1 MDANEIRKWH
11 SIFFPD
17 GRMFEIRILGGKWQ
31 WQAASGYFKDVETMI
46 SQLQPILCDI
56 GHNGNAQAF
65 FCLNEINE
73 ELYSRVQR
81 EQFISKA
88 PTTKDGDITRR
99 KWVLIDFDP
108 IRTKDVSSSDVEK
121 EKAHKK
127 AQEVYKFLRGSGF
140 NEPVI
145 SMSGNGYHL
154 LYKVD
159 MPNDDTHNNLIK
171 GFIAGIAQKFTD
183 DTVDI
188 DRKVY
193 NCARVCKLYGTEA
206 RKGANTPERPW
217 RLAKIVYPKEAVEV
231 EVNSDEVFEKVID
244 ALPKEEKPQA
254 QTASRSYGPTHEQF
268 DLERWLQKYGLEY
281 RIKTENGI
289 TKYQL
294 RHCPWE
300 ETHSNHHE
308 WDSAICKMPDGKIIF
323 TCFHAHCSDKK
334 WEDVRKLYEPEWV
347 PYYEHRY
354 QQGGQTIVIQSP
366 SREKPKYQIKEEIPE
381 LGNKWMSMSS
391 IKKVNISDLERVE
404 TGVKELDHDI
414 MGLFMSEVSILSGTN
429 GSGKSSFINTLIL
442 KVVNQGYK
450 AALWSGELRADVLKS
465 WIQMAACRS
474 SQLIGPDKWGKFHV
488 PDNIGAMIDNW
499 LDGKFYLYN
508 NEYGTKWEQ
517 VYHDMIELRKH
528 GVKFFVLDNLTSL
541 DIDFEGDK
549 NDKQKKVIE
558 DLKSFAKTNMVHI
571 ILVAH
576 PRKSMGRGMNS
587 FIRKDDIAG
596 SSDLMNLADDIFI
609 IHRNNND
616 FKKGIKDFF
625 GSSAEIGNDQDSHGN
640 YIEVVKNRM
649 FGVVD
654 RMYGLY
660 YEPETRRFN
669 NVIDENFIY
678 DWDVNAKA
686 QEGNLF
692 NGNTPSDLP
701 FAPTTTDKAP
711 F

>member
-17 GRMFEIRILGGKWQ
+17 NKMFEIRILGGKWQ
-31 WQAASGYFKDVETMI
+31 WQAASGYFKNADTMI
-46 SQLQPILCDI
+46 SQLQPILDDI
-56 GHNGNAQAF
+56 GHNGNTQAF

-81 EQFISKA
+81 EQFVSKA
-88 PTTKDGDITRR
+88 PTTKDDDITHRR
-99 KWVLIDFDP
+99 WALIDFDP
-108 IRTKDVSSSDVEK
+108 IRAKDVSSSDAEK

-127 AQEVYKFLRGSGF
+127 AQEVYKFLRDLGF
-140 NEPVI
+140 KEPVI
-145 SMSGNGYHL
+145 SLSGNGYHL
-154 LYKVD
+154 LYRVD
-159 MPNDDTHNNLIK
+159 MPNDDAHNNLVK
-171 GFIAGIAQKFTD
+171 DFIDGIARKFTD
-183 DTVDI
+183 DAVDI

-217 RLAKIVYPKEAVEV
+217 RLAKIVYPKDVVEV
-231 EVNSDEVFEKVID
+231 EVNSDEIFKKAID
-244 ALPKEEKPQA
+244 ALPKEEKPQ
-254 QTASRSYGPTHEQF
+254 TASRPDGSAHEQF
-268 DLERWLQKYGLEY
+268 DLERWLQEHGLEY

-289 TKYQL
+289 VKYQL
-294 RHCPWE
+294 RRCPWE

-308 WDSAICKMPDGKIIF
+308 WDSAICKMPDGKIVF
-323 TCFHAHCSDKK
+323 TCFHAHCADKT
-334 WEDVRKLYEPEWV
+334 WADVRKLYEPDWV
-347 PYYEHRY
+347 PYYERRY
-354 QQGGQTIVIQSP
+354 QQNGQTIVIQSP

-381 LGNKWMSMSS
+381 LGNKWMSMST
-391 IKKVNISDLERVE
+391 IKKINVSDLERVE

-450 AALWSGELRADVLKS
+450 SALWSGELRADVLKS
-465 WIQMAACRS
+465 WIQMAACRKF
-474 SQLIGPDKWGKFHV
+474 QMMGPDRWGRFHV
-488 PDNIGAMIDNW
+488 PDNIGVMIDNW

-517 VYHDMIELRKH
+517 VYHDMVELQKH

-558 DLKSFAKTNMVHI
+558 DLKSFAKSNMVHI
-571 ILVAH
+571 VLVAH

-616 FKKGIKDFF
+616 FKKGVKDFL
-625 GSSAEIGNDQDSHGN
+625 GNSTEIGNDQDSHGN

-649 FGVVD
+649 FGIVD

-669 NVIDENFIY
+669 NVIDENFVY
-678 DWDVNAKA
+678 SWDVNAKT

-692 NGNTPSDLP
+692 GGSNTSDLP
-701 FAPTTTDKAP
+701 FAPTTTDNAP

>member
-1 MDANEIRKWH
+1 MDANEIRRWH
-11 SIFFPD
+11 DIFFPD
-17 GRMFEIRILGGKWQ
+17 GKMFEIRILGGKWQ

-46 SQLQPILCDI
+46 SQLQPILDDT
-56 GHNGNAQAF
+56 GRNGNAQAF

-73 ELYSRVQR
+73 NLYSRVQH
-81 EQFISKA
+81 EQFVSKA
-88 PTTKDGDITRR
+88 STTKDEDIIRR
-99 KWVLIDFDP
+99 RWVLIDFDP
-108 IRTKDVSSSDVEK
+108 IRTKDVSSSEIEK

-127 AQEVYKFLRGSGF
+127 AQDVYKFLRGLGF
-140 NEPVI
+140 KEPVI
-145 SMSGNGYHL
+145 ALSGNGVHA
-154 LYKVD
+154 LYRVD
-159 MPNDDTHNNLIK
+159 MPNDEEHNSLVK
-171 GFIAGIAQKFTD
+171 TFVDSIARKFTD
-183 DTVDI
+183 DAVDI
-188 DRKVY
+188 DRKVF
-193 NCARVCKLYGTEA
+193 NLARICKLYGTEA

-217 RLAKIVYPKEAVEV
+217 RLARIIYPKEAKEI
-231 EVNSDEVFEKVID
+231 EANPDDVFKKAID
-244 ALPKEEKPQA
+244 ALPKEDKKERPE
-254 QTASRSYGPTHEQF
+254 TRRVYSSHEQF
-268 DLERWLQKYGLEY
+268 DLEHWLQEHGLEY

-289 TKYQL
+289 IKYQL
-294 RHCPWE
+294 RQCPWE
-300 ETHSNHHE
+300 GTHSSHHE
-308 WDSAICKMPDGKIIF
+308 WDSAVCKMPDGKITF
-323 TCFHAHCSDKK
+323 TCFHAHCADKK
-334 WEDVRKLYEPEWV
+334 WEDVRKLYEPDWV
-347 PYYEHRY
+347 PYYERRY
-354 QQGGQTIVIQSP
+354 QQSGQTIVIQSP
-366 SREKPKYQIKEEIPE
+366 SRQKPKYQIKDEIPE

-442 KVVNQGYK
+442 KVVNQGFK
-450 AALWSGELRADVLKS
+450 SALWSGELRADVLKS
-465 WIQMAACRS
+465 WIQMAACRKF
-474 SQLIGPDKWGKFHV
+474 QLFEPDKWGKFHV
-488 PDNIGAMIDNW
+488 PDNIGNMIDSW

-517 VYHDMIELRKH
+517 VYHDMIELQKH

-558 DLKSFAKTNMVHI
+558 DLKSFAKSNMVHI
-571 ILVAH
+571 VLVAH

-616 FKKGIKDFF
+616 FKKGIKDFL
-625 GSSAEIGNDQDSHGN
+625 GNNTEIGNDQDSHGN

-649 FGVVD
+649 FGIVD
-654 RMYGLY
+654 KMYGLY

-669 NVIDENFIY
+669 NAIDENY
-678 DWDVNAKA
+678 VYGWDVNAKV
-686 QEGNLF
+686 QEGQLF
-692 NGNTPSDLP
+692 NQSDNTGLP
-701 FAPTTTDKAP
+701 FDEATDEAP